1 MPVDLKFIQ
10 TQLKNFSVFAKN
22 LTALFQGLP
31 EALQKFVKA
40 IAENPESATDAAAE
54 AAN

>member
-22 LTALFQGLP
+22 LTELFRGLANALQAFVEKLP
-31 EALQKFVKA
+31 EKTTK
-40 IAENPESATDAAAE
+40 
-54 AAN
+54 

>member
-22 LTALFQGLP
+22 LTELFQKLP
-31 EALQKFVKA
+31 VALQEFASKLPQKTG
-40 IAENPESATDAAAE
+40 AES
-54 AAN
+54 

>member
-22 LTALFQGLP
+22 LTALFRGLP
-31 EALQKFVKA
+31 EALQEFVGKL
-40 IAENPESATDAAAE
+40 PEKTD
-54 AAN
+54 NK

>member
-22 LTALFQGLP
+22 LTKLFQELP
-31 EALQKFVKA
+31 VALQKFVGKL
-40 IAENPESATDAAAE
+40 PEKTTK
-54 AAN
+54 

>member
-22 LTALFQGLP
+22 LTELFQELP
-31 EALQKFVKA
+31 KALQTFVGKVT
-40 IAENPESATDAAAE
+40 NTATDAD
-54 AAN
+54 

>member
-22 LTALFQGLP
+22 LTKLFQELP
-31 EALQKFVKA
+31 EALQKFAQKL
-40 IAENPESATDAAAE
+40 PEDKK
-54 AAN
+54 

>member
-31 EALQKFVKA
+31 KALQDFA
-40 IAENPESATDAAAE
+40 SQLPEKTGTES
-54 AAN
+54 